1 MGRGWL
7 YYNKILAREACMY
20 SESGENA
27 AIAQARELQVARLE
41 NPLESAISTI
51 SVFGSRM
58 LGITEDGSHLLVWD
72 MESKGMP
79 NSTYCWDILRAEN
92 LDCLELANSIEFGA
106 SFTATHVLHPAT
118 YLNKVVVASS
128 QGGLQLWNIS
138 TGWVT

>member
-1 MGRGWL
+1 
-7 YYNKILAREACMY
+7 MY

-41 NPLESAISTI
+41 NPLESAISTT

-79 NSTYCWDILRAEN
+79 NRRIA
-92 LDCLELANSIEFGA
+92 
-106 SFTATHVLHPAT
+106 
-118 YLNKVVVASS
+118 
-128 QGGLQLWNIS
+128 
-138 TGWVT
+138 